1 MRTIVCSLFFLQS
14 FIVQSQEIKVEGNF
28 LEDSTEIGN
37 VISYNLKIS
46 YPKNLEIIVTDS
58 NYNYDPFEFVEKS
71 FIPTISDSLYNYDS
85 IIFKLTSYSIDKTQF
100 LKLPVFLINS
110 KDSTLIYSN
119 IDSIRINEFITELS
133 DSLSTKSNTNFL
145 FVNIEFN
152 YPLFYYISISTILIL
167 VVLYIIFRK
176 KIIIYFKT
184 RFLKNEYNNY
194 IIRMK
199 KSYNDII
206 QEFNRKKLEKLLL
219 IWKRY
224 NEKITDFPYSS
235 LTTHEIIKLGIAK
248 DLSKTL
254 QSIDK
259 IIYANY
265 NLNNFKE
272 NFKQLVNHSLKLYDN
287 KLKEIRDE

>member
-1 MRTIVCSLFFLQS
+1 MRIIIYSLFFLQS
-14 FIVQSQEIKVEGNF
+14 FIVQSQEIKVKGNF
-28 LEDSTEIGN
+28 LEDSSEIGN

-46 YPKNLEIIVTDS
+46 YPKNLEIIVSDS
-58 NYNYDPFEFVEKS
+58 NYNYEPFEFVNKT

-85 IIFKLTSYSIDKTQF
+85 IIFKLTSYNIDKTQF

-119 IDSIRINEFITELS
+119 VDSIRINEFITELS
-133 DSLSTKSNTNFL
+133 DSLSTKSNTNFS

-152 YPLFYYISISTILIL
+152 YPLFYYISISITLIL
-167 VVLYIIFRK
+167 VILYIIFRK

-184 RFLKNEYNNY
+184 RFLQNEYNNY
-194 IIRMK
+194 IIRME
-199 KSYNDII
+199 KSYNEII
-206 QEFNRKKLEKLLL
+206 IEFNRKKLEKLFL

-224 NEKITDFPYSS
+224 NEKISDFPYSS
-235 LTTHEIIKLGIAK
+235 LTTYEIIKLGVAK

-254 QSIDK
+254 ESIDK
-259 IIYANY
+259 VIYANY
-265 NLNNFKE
+265 ELNNFKE
-272 NFKQLVNHSLKLYDN
+272 NFKQLINHSLKLYDN

>member
-1 MRTIVCSLFFLQS
+1 MRIIIYSLFFLQS
-14 FIVQSQEIKVEGNF
+14 FIVQSQEIKVKGNF

-37 VISYNLKIS
+37 IISYNLKIS
-46 YPKNLEIIVTDS
+46 YPKYLEIIVSDS
-58 NYNYDPFEFVEKS
+58 NYNYEPFEFVNKT

-85 IIFKLTSYSIDKTQF
+85 IIFKLTSYNIDKTQF

-119 IDSIRINEFITELS
+119 VDSIRINEFITELS
-133 DSLSTKSNTNFL
+133 DSLSTKSNTNFS

-152 YPLFYYISISTILIL
+152 YPLFYYISISITLIL
-167 VVLYIIFRK
+167 VILYIIFRK

-184 RFLKNEYNNY
+184 RFLQNEYNNY
-194 IIRMK
+194 IIRME
-199 KSYNDII
+199 KSYNEII
-206 QEFNRKKLEKLLL
+206 IEFNRKKLEKLFL

-224 NEKITDFPYSS
+224 NEKISDFPYSS
-235 LTTHEIIKLGIAK
+235 LTTYEIIKLGVAK
-248 DLSKTL
+248 DLSKIL

-259 IIYANY
+259 VIYSNY
-265 NLNNFKE
+265 NLDNFKE
-272 NFKQLVNHSLKLYDN
+272 NFKQLINHSLKLYDN